1 LDDRLVDPERPTK
14 KACLVCVEVQPNSEA
29 GHVRWLIP
37 LTPVRCPPSIDLVVL
52 DGRGGEIASAHV
64 VECFETETDLTLHL
78 GRPIGGGGYRVC
90 SSLGFSDQEPVD
102 RSEVSFTLADQP
114 DVGSR
119 RVSA

>member
-1 LDDRLVDPERPTK
+1 
-14 KACLVCVEVQPNSEA
+14 
-29 GHVRWLIP
+29 
-37 LTPVRCPPSIDLVVL
+37 VL